1 MEISLCLPCHRAQ
14 GGRLSVECIE
24 HGVDRQVR
32 TSNEEADHSRRAGE
46 AHLGCSDFLQRA
58 VGNHGRVTARYT
70 LIFETWLPMG
80 RFEGGKSERFLSVFK
95 FEKSLGK
102 SSGARAGSTAKAGQ
116 LSTVLPG
123 QTRSEGGVPHSRAR
137 SLGA

>member
-70 LIFETWLPMG
+70 LIFESFPWLPMG
-80 RFEGGKSERFLSVFK
+80 RFEGGKKVRGFCQ
-95 FEKSLGK
+95 
-102 SSGARAGSTAKAGQ
+102 SSSSRSHWARALGHGQ
-116 LSTVLPG
+116 EAQQKLAS
-123 QTRSEGGVPHSRAR
+123 
-137 SLGA
+137 